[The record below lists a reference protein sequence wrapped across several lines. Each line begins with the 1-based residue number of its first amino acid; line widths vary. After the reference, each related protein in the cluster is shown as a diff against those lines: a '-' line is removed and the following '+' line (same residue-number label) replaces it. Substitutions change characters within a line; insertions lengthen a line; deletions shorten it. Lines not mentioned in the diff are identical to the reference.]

1 MKLVRNIKVKPNKEE
16 ILIRMGY
23 PSEKNVKNKKIID
36 LVEENINNS
45 KKYSDKILSIS
56 NFCKINK
63 KEKWIKKID
72 NRSENYSYCCFYI
85 VTAGKVIQDKIHL
98 LLKSNRILDALIL
111 DAMASYFV
119 EYASTFMQ
127 NDIIKKAKEI
137 KLYSHKIIFPGN
149 KLPIDL
155 QGLIFKKIDASKI
168 GVSLTDNYLMIP
180 LKTISSII
188 LFNTDEKNSY
198 MERSIDVCLS
208 CSYKDRCSYYKNKKY
223 KYRLIEIGKFLI

>member
-1 MKLVRNIKVKPNKEE
+1 MELVRNIKVKPNKEE

-23 PSEKNVKNKKIID
+23 PSEKNVRNKKIID

-45 KKYSDKILSIS
+45 KKYSDKISSIS
-56 NFCKINK
+56 NFYKINK

-72 NRSENYSYCCFYI
+72 DTSENYSYYCFYI
-85 VTAGKVIQDKIHL
+85 VTAGEAIQDKIHL
-98 LLKSNRILDALIL
+98 LLKSNKILDAMIL

-127 NDIIKKAKEI
+127 NNIIRKAKKI
-137 KLYSHKIIFPGN
+137 KFYSHKIMFPGN
-149 KLPIDL
+149 KLSIDL
-155 QGLIFKKIDASKI
+155 QKIIFKKIDAAKI

-188 LFNTDEKNSY
+188 LFNTDENNSY
-198 MERSIDVCLS
+198 MERSFDVCLS
-208 CSYKDRCSYYKNKKY
+208 CSYKDRCSYHKNKKY
-223 KYRLIEIGKFLI
+223 K